1 MDPISMIILSA
12 FISAVITW
20 SVETSA
26 NAASQ
31 WQRELWA
38 KRKRDCPRGTGGA
51 NRNPNPP
58 EQNKENG

>member
-26 NAASQ
+26 DAASY
-31 WQRELWA
+31 WLRELWA
-38 KRKRDCPRGTGGA
+38 KRKRGDCPRGTGGA

-58 EQNKENG
+58 KQDKDN